1 VKKEILF
8 IVVIAILGCNEM
20 KPKDVVRVEPETEN
34 QEVILQGEEISPIVR
49 SYDFPELSSFLSK
62 ENDTTYIVNFWATWC
77 RPCIKELPAFEKLN
91 SQYRSKKVK
100 VLLVSLD
107 FPDNIESRVIPFM
120 VKNKIESQVVLL
132 DDSDANSW
140 IPKISETWSGAIPA
154 TLIYNKRER
163 KFYEQSFSFEEL
175 QNQLN
180 KFI

>member
-1 VKKEILF
+1 
-8 IVVIAILGCNEM
+8 M

-140 IPKISETWSGAIPA
+140 IPKVSETWSGAIPA